1 MNLIPPATGN
11 PELDTFLYQLS
22 QLVAGTEQAS
32 VTPVPGGYSP
42 SGNLIEYPFRYVHV
56 KFADDNIGTGMSDS
70 PTGKLYYG
78 LFNSPSSTESTTP
91 ADYTWVLV
99 SGGGMG
105 TTKNFWYRTIGGTY
119 LDYAIA
125 SASPGN
131 LFTIDT
137 GTAIDLNVNVSAEDL
152 IGRVAF
158 AKAATQQLASA
169 PYNVATGGS
178 VSFPTTGTWGFSEV
192 WQATPPVVS
201 GDEILFQLD
210 GVYNASTNTT
220 VWGAPYLAAF
230 KVGQLSAIQA
240 NMGTLTAGT
249 VILGSSPAISGTTMT
264 GSGTRLYDD
273 GRIVAGDASTNL
285 VWDGSGLY
293 LNGGELTV
301 GSSPAISGTTMT
313 GSGAKVYADGRFS
326 LGKAAQNVTYDG
338 SNLYLNGFLVNQDAT
353 EASAVF
359 LGTGIAST
367 VFSYDTYSS
376 DIYIEMPLTTN
387 SFLAEISAYLSASLT
402 TGGTPHNLATITTI
416 VVRRFISGSWT
427 VINASLNAFL
437 RMVSATIVP
446 ISGSSLNPARS
457 AAVITIPS
465 GDFVAGDTYRISASI
480 GMTLSAASGGIAT
493 DSLDDVSYTG
503 SLKAQEIKL

>member
-192 WQATPPVVS
+192 WQGTPPVVS

-220 VWGAPYLAAF
+220 VWSAPYLAAF

-249 VILGSSPAISGTTMT
+249 VILGTSPAISGTTMT
-264 GSGTRLYDD
+264 GTGTRLYSD
-273 GRIVAGDASTNL
+273 GRIVAGDAATNL
-285 VWDGSGLY
+285 VWDGTALY

-301 GSSPAISGTTMT
+301 GSSPAISGSSMT
-313 GSGAKVYADGRFS
+313 GTGAKVYNDGRFAF
-326 LGKAAQNVTYDG
+326 GKSDQNIVYDG
-338 SNLYLNGFLVNQDAT
+338 TDLNLNGFYANSEESGDVLVLYSGAAT
-353 EASAVF
+353 NNITVSHG
-359 LGTGIAST
+359 GTNVLSLTKAQFMSFESINVNISHSSGAFHMIYTLTAIPQWWNGST
-367 VFSYDTYSS
+367 WVSYDVADYEPSS
-376 DIYIEMPLTTN
+376 LAIDSRDIATGTTFSSAAFNLTTAFN
-387 SFLAEISAYLSASLT
+387 IIDNFVPGLHRVIVNIQAVSSASNMTELY
-402 TGGTPHNLATITTI
+402 
-416 VVRRFISGSWT
+416 ISRWSSK
-427 VINASLNAFL
+427 VEL
-437 RMVSATIVP
+437 RI
-446 ISGSSLNPARS
+446 
-457 AAVITIPS
+457 
-465 GDFVAGDTYRISASI
+465 
-480 GMTLSAASGGIAT
+480 
-493 DSLDDVSYTG
+493 
-503 SLKAQEIKL
+503 